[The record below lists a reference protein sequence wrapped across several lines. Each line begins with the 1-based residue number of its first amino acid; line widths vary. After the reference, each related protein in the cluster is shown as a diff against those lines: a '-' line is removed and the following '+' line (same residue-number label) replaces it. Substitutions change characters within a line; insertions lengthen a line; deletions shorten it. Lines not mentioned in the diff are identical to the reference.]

1 MSETVTGLRYIRG
14 KLIADATLLALVTGV
29 YDESAPRGA
38 VAPYVIVRY
47 YDTSGD
53 VLTLNGY
60 NIMSPL
66 TYQVRVVGVGGSY
79 APLETADARIMALLH
94 QSTGTAG
101 SGAVYECLR
110 VEVLQYRE
118 DVADGTT
125 YCHLGGLYELLVK
138 G

>member
-1 MSETVTGLRYIRG
+1 MSEIVTGLRHIRS
-14 KLIADATLLALVTGV
+14 KLIADATLMALVTGI

-47 YDTSGD
+47 YDTPGD
-53 VLTLNGY
+53 VLTINGY

-79 APLETADARIMALLH
+79 APLEAADARVTALLH
-94 QSTGTAG
+94 LSTGTAG
-101 SGAVYECLR
+101 SGVVYECIR
-110 VEVLQYRE
+110 VEALQYRE
-118 DVADGTT
+118 DAADGTT